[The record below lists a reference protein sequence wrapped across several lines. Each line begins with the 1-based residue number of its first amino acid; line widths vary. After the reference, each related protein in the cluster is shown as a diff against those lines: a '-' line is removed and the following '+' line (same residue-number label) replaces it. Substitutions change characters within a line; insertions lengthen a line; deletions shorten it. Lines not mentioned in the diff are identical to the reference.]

1 MVRLNGKKFSLL
13 AFIYLNTRGAWL
25 ALFPV
30 LLFIIL
36 YYVPTWKRKIAIL
49 GCLCILISGGLA
61 ISPSF
66 SSRVQ
71 SISNSDGKQQSVNE
85 RFLMCTVHFRWEW
98 IIQ

>member
-1 MVRLNGKKFSLL
+1 M
-13 AFIYLNTRGAWL
+13 I
-25 ALFPV
+25 
-30 LLFIIL
+30 
-36 YYVPTWKRKIAIL
+36 TWKGKIAII

-85 RFLMCTVHFRWEW
+85 RFLMWHSAFQMGMDHPIMGVGMGELSNR
-98 IIQ
+98 IPAGIY